1 MTENNE
7 ITDLNSECGSSEPYA
22 LQVTDNSMEPEF
34 PKDCIVIVDP
44 SGSCVDGQYIFVEYD
59 GVRWFRKFK
68 TIDGDNYLLALNSE
82 DPEIKLDNSYD
93 VIGIIVQKNVNRKI
107 THYNYY
113 EKSYNLQHANLSL
126 LHKSKEFFQQ
136 KRY

>member
-22 LQVTDNSMEPEF
+22 LQVTDKSMEPEF

-68 TIDGDNYLLALNSE
+68 TIDGDNYLLALNRE
-82 DPEIKLDNSYD
+82 YPEIKLDNSYD

-107 THYNYY
+107 TTVNY
-113 EKSYNLQHANLSL
+113 EKSYNL
-126 LHKSKEFFQQ
+126 
-136 KRY
+136 